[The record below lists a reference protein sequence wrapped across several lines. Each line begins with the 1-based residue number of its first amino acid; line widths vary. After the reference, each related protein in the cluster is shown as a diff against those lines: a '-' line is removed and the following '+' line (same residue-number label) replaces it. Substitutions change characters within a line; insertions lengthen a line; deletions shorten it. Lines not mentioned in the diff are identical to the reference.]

1 MTLQAN
7 AKAACLR
14 IKTCS
19 PAKARYQRRH
29 DMRVGKLPD
38 YVDAS
43 RSHLNRCLVS
53 PRPFPE
59 ITSEI
64 DSLRANAGCKR
75 KRKTNAAIVMVGVI
89 GFGRDVQPD
98 FCALSEKEQDAA
110 ILTLVK
116 TLARRLETLVES
128 VDIHRDESAFHA
140 HFSLRAYN
148 HHGRP
153 LTACLNPSLM
163 SDLQS
168 LTCDILSGFCPM
180 IERGHRKAERLASG
194 AAMADVV
201 HRSVRR
207 LHSDLPIEIA
217 HAEATRDEIVAA
229 SDLAARERDAIEAQ
243 ISDLKMQSEEE
254 KRALAQTEQRVAD
267 IEARAK
273 TVQQKSRIMV
283 ADFNRVATALSTGR
297 ITIDTD
303 GHWQL
308 ADMGNH
314 VIDTGVREAMTRPVI
329 KLLRRQQAIDA
340 EWQQTRALRS
350 QLEELLSQPDLD
362 ADLRRTGENLLA
374 EPSPPMF

>member
-7 AKAACLR
+7 SKAACLR
-14 IKTCS
+14 IKTCP

-29 DMRVGKLPD
+29 DLRVGKLPN
-38 YVDAS
+38 YVDAD

-53 PRPFPE
+53 PRPIPE

-64 DSLRANAGCKR
+64 DALRATAGCKR
-75 KRKTNAAIVMVGVI
+75 KRKTNAAIVVVGVI

-98 FCALSEKEQDAA
+98 FCALSDQEQDAA
-110 ILTLVK
+110 IMMLVK
-116 TLARRLETLVES
+116 TLAQRLETLVES

-153 LTACLNPSLM
+153 LTACLSPSLL

-168 LTCDILSGFCPM
+168 LTCDILSGFCPT
-180 IERGHRKAERLASG
+180 IERGHKKSERLAAG
-194 AAMADVV
+194 AATADVV

-207 LHSDLPIEIA
+207 LHSDLPREIA
-217 HAEATRDEIVAA
+217 QAEAARDEIVAA

-243 ISDLKMQSEEE
+243 ISDLKMQSEKE
-254 KRALAQTEQRVAD
+254 KHALAQTEQRVAD
-267 IEARAK
+267 MEARAK
-273 TVQQKSRIMV
+273 TVQQKSRILV
-283 ADFNRVATALSTGR
+283 ADFNRVATALGTGR

-303 GHWQL
+303 EHWQL
-308 ADMGNH
+308 ADMGDH
-314 VIDTGVREAMTRPVI
+314 VIDAWVRKAMTPPLI
-329 KLLRRQQAIDA
+329 KLFRRQQAIDA
-340 EWQQTRALRS
+340 ELQQTRALRLR
-350 QLEELLSQPDLD
+350 LEELLSQPDLD
-362 ADLRRTGENLLA
+362 ADLRRTGENLFA